1 MILAMA
7 MIMTDDDDGDGDDGD
22 DGDDDDD
29 DGDSRVQVS
38 ASSAPRPPLFTL
50 FPPPLFLLISSS
62 SWLSPSL
69 LLSILQK
76 LISSPNVLDILI
88 RSRADLRKSL
98 MAGRKSHY
106 YSPTLQKVIT

>member
-7 MIMTDDDDGDGDDGD
+7 IIMNNCDGGDAGDGGDDDDDDGDDDDD

-50 FPPPLFLLISSS
+50 FPPPLFLLI
-62 SWLSPSL
+62 
-69 LLSILQK
+69 
-76 LISSPNVLDILI
+76 
-88 RSRADLRKSL
+88 
-98 MAGRKSHY
+98 
-106 YSPTLQKVIT
+106 